1 MIVSGEK
8 SGVND
13 HVDENPEEINNEQW
27 ITSAMKWDNN
37 DDGLVFINV
46 GQLENIQLTISDYCE
61 IFNEIR
67 RMRTLFDVDHKP
79 YLKQY
84 SIQQSDKPRNHNS

>member
-46 GQLENIQLTISDYCE
+46 GQLENIQLTFSDYCE
-61 IFNEIR
+61 TFSEIGWI
-67 RMRTLFDVDHKP
+67 RTLFDVDHKP
-79 YLKQY
+79 YLVKEAVFY
-84 SIQQSDKPRNHNS
+84 PTVW

>member
-1 MIVSGEK
+1 MDLVSWTSGLDNLIVSGEK

-46 GQLENIQLTISDYCE
+46 GQLENIQLE
-61 IFNEIR
+61 II
-67 RMRTLFDVDHKP
+67 VK
-79 YLKQY
+79 YLMK
-84 SIQQSDKPRNHNS
+84 